1 MAAKITDV
9 EERTDF
15 SVLKHP
21 RVLLTVRY
29 ETDQGTHGSVEV
41 EKSGAT
47 QESILKAVS
56 EDAARVH
63 GVVGKSTK

>member
-1 MAAKITDV
+1 MTATITDM
-9 EERTDF
+9 EEYTDF

-21 RVLLTVRY
+21 KAMLTVRY
-29 ETDQGTHGSVEV
+29 ETDKGTHGSVQI
-41 EKSGAT
+41 EKNGAT
-47 QESILKAVS
+47 NESILKAVS